1 MFLQSRTEKLSGYL
15 SLNLGHWE
23 TYHNHKEN
31 MANAGFLVQL
41 SLFGSIISGGLWPPE
56 WVAKVTQLPEIATFV
71 IYLTLWFLIHFYT
84 RWQLINKR
92 VAALYYAGVSQ
103 AFLYFV
109 NNELTA
115 DDLVLNNDATHVQS
129 SFKDFISK
137 IIYIPGGFTR
147 MDASVKSMPEF
158 IAREI
163 KSKFLAGSG
172 AETLEIL
179 ITYTSFLLMV
189 IVGIKIFMA

>member
-1 MFLQSRTEKLSGYL
+1 MQSKIEKLPSYF
-15 SLNLGHWE
+15 SLNLVHWE
-23 TYHNHKEN
+23 AYHNHKEN

-56 WVAKVTQLPEIATFV
+56 WVVKVTRLPEIATFA
-71 IYLTLWFLIHFYT
+71 IYLILWFLIHYYT

-92 VAALYYAGVSQ
+92 VAALYYAGISQ

-115 DDLVLNNDATHVQS
+115 DDLELNSDATHVRS
-129 SFKDFISK
+129 LFKDFISK
-137 IIYIPGGFTR
+137 VVYIPGGFCR
-147 MDASVKSMPEF
+147 MDASVKKMPEF

-179 ITYTSFLLMV
+179 ITYTSFLLML
-189 IVGIKIFMA
+189 IVGIKIFMS